1 MESSSSGSLTFS
13 STVRHSNRTGAWNTI
28 PYSRPMR
35 AACAGLPLTS
45 TVPVVGAVRSPM
57 SRRSVLLPHPDGPMR
72 LTNSPRPMVRSI
84 PESAVVTALPP
95 ASNCLSSAETR
106 TTGASDSVIG
116 PSSGHFGNGAAA
128 AQGNQLRQADEAE
141 EDDAE
146 HGARDD
152 GGPQLLRSAD
162 VLVVEVDDR
171 PAQPVADLSGALA
184 HDRSHDAGG
193 GAHLQ
198 RREEVGQGSRHAQLP
213 EDAAPAGGIR
223 AHQLERPRVGG
234 AKAADHGDGDREEG
248 QIGGDDDDAQQVGT
262 EGEDD
267 HRCQRHDQIGR

>member
-28 PYSRPMR
+28 LYYRPIR

-45 TVPVVGAVRSPM
+45 TLPAVGAVGSPM

-84 PESAVVTALPP
+84 PESAVVTAWP
-95 ASNCLSSAETR
+95 AALNSLSSAETR
-106 TTGASDSVIG
+106 TTGASESVIG
-116 PSSGHFGNGAAA
+116 PSSRHFGDGAAPA
-128 AQGNQLRQADEAE
+128 ERDQLRHADEAE

-146 HGARDD
+146 HGARED
-152 GGPQLLRSAD
+152 GRPQLLRSAD
-162 VLVVEVDDR
+162 VLVVEVDDG

-193 GAHLQ
+193 GAHLERRGEGGQ
-198 RREEVGQGSRHAQLP
+198 RCRHAQLP
-213 EDAAPAGGIR
+213 EEAAPAGGIR
-223 AHQLERPRVGG
+223 AHQLQRSRV
-234 AKAADHGDGDREEG
+234 R
-248 QIGGDDDDAQQVGT
+248 
-262 EGEDD
+262 
-267 HRCQRHDQIGR
+267 